1 MPQLNHQV
9 MTRPLK
15 SVVSAS
21 WLYPFKGI
29 YFFVTNRAFWPLLG
43 RHLIPLSFV
52 SIIVFGFLF
61 TFAYFPQVA
70 FLALFGHGPGA
81 FVNAAFL
88 VLGEGAVIIA
98 LLFEALLVDET
109 LVDVFD
115 AVIHPF
121 PLSSKVIDQL
131 QVLIKQGLEHLVSP
145 TRILDHDAPNPVK
158 MLGRPTTS
166 TVYSPFSFRQI
177 LEFILFLPLNFIP
190 YVGTPAFLVVT
201 GARAGPF
208 AHWRYFKLRGLTKKE
223 RNAEIRQR
231 RWKYTWYVGFL
242 VEMALRANLTQVWN
256 CCFVIAVGP
265 SVVDGISI
273 NISSWICAVGS
284 EAGRAAAY

>member
-1 MPQLNHQV
+1 LQTPELLYNNKNMSQLNRQV
-9 MTRPLK
+9 LTKPLK

-29 YFFVTNRAFWPLLG
+29 YFFGTNPPFWPLLG
-43 RHLIPLSFV
+43 RRLIPLVFV
-52 SIIVFGFLF
+52 SIVVFGFLF
-61 TFAYFPQVA
+61 TFAYLPQVA

-81 FVNAAFL
+81 FLNATFL
-88 VLGEGAVIIA
+88 VLGEGAIIIA

-109 LVDVFD
+109 LVDIFD
-115 AVIHPF
+115 AVTRPF
-121 PLSSKVIDQL
+121 PLRLSDLIDQN

-145 TRILDHDAPNPVK
+145 TRILHYDASNPVK

-166 TVYSPFSFRQI
+166 VVYSPFSFRQI

-190 YVGTPAFLVVT
+190 YVGTPAFLIVT

-223 RNAEIRQR
+223 RNAEIRLR
-231 RWKYTWYVGFL
+231 RWKYTWYVIYLYIGVL
-242 VEMALRANLTQVWN
+242 
-256 CCFVIAVGP
+256 
-265 SVVDGISI
+265 
-273 NISSWICAVGS
+273 
-284 EAGRAAAY
+284 

>member
-9 MTRPLK
+9 LTRPLK

-29 YFFVTNRAFWPLLG
+29 YFFATNPPFWPLLG
-43 RHLIPLSFV
+43 RRLIPLIFV
-52 SIIVFGFLF
+52 SIVVFGFLF
-61 TFAYFPQVA
+61 TFAYLPQVA

-81 FVNAAFL
+81 FLNATFL

-115 AVIHPF
+115 AVTRPF
-121 PLSSKVIDQL
+121 PLSLKVTDQV
-131 QVLIKQGLEHLVSP
+131 QVLIKQGLEHLISP
-145 TRILDHDAPNPVK
+145 TRLLDHDAPNPVK

-190 YVGTPAFLVVT
+190 YVGTPAFLIVT

-231 RWKYTWYVGFL
+231 RWKYTWYVRLL
-242 VEMALRANLTQVWN
+242 VRRRLRANLLQVWD
-256 CCFVIAVGP
+256 CCFALAVD
-265 SVVDGISI
+265 SCIVDALSANYGGWIS
-273 NISSWICAVGS
+273 ALGG
-284 EAGRAAAY
+284 EA